1 MAQVESLLGRV
12 VDSLNVG
19 VCIWELGTPGDP
31 SSLVLRLCTPAAAR
45 FLSVEQEAVVG
56 RPIGEGFPGSLSTP
70 LPGVF
75 TGVIE
80 SGEGMALGDVPYE
93 DDVVPDGVFSVVVH
107 PLGDNCAAVEFT
119 NVTEARRAQ
128 AETKAQLDAAEAARL
143 EREAL
148 SERMLASEAE
158 TREIMALTS
167 PIIEVW
173 SGVLALPLVGQFDLR
188 RSQIVREKLLG
199 AVSAQQAHAVIV
211 DLTGIGTVDD
221 LTANELLRL
230 TSALGLLGA
239 KAYLTGISPESAQT
253 MSSLS
258 RAIPPEMC
266 MRTLKDA
273 LRMITRA

>member
-1 MAQVESLLGRV
+1 MAPEGHFLGRV
-12 VDSLNVG
+12 IDSLNVG
-19 VCIWELGTPGDP
+19 ICVWELLEPGDP
-31 SSLVLRLCTPAAAR
+31 SSLVLRHCTPAAAR
-45 FLSVEQEAVVG
+45 FLSVEQAAVVG
-56 RPIGEGFPGSLSTP
+56 QRIGDGFPGSLSTP

-80 SGEGMALGDVPYE
+80 SGEGMALGDVPYQ
-93 DDVVPDGVFSVVVH
+93 DDIVPDSMFSVVVH
-107 PLGDNCAAVEFT
+107 PVGGRCAAVEFT

-128 AETKAQLDAAEAARL
+128 AVAKAQLEAAEDARR
-143 EREAL
+143 ERE
-148 SERMLASEAE
+148 MLTEKMIAGEAE

-173 SGVLALPLVGQFDLR
+173 SGVLALPLAGQFDLR
-188 RSQIVREKLLG
+188 RSQIVREKLLI
-199 AVSAQQAHAVIV
+199 AVSARQAHAVIV
-211 DLTGIGTVDD
+211 DLTGIGTVDE

-230 TSALGLLGA
+230 ISALGLLGA

-258 RAIPPEMC
+258 RPIPPEMC

-273 LRMITRA
+273 LRMITA

>member
-1 MAQVESLLGRV
+1 MAQERHLLEGV
-12 VDSLNVG
+12 IDSLSVG
-19 VCIWELGTPGDP
+19 VCVWELTEPGDP
-31 SSLVLRLCTPAAAR
+31 SSLVLRICTPAAAR
-45 FLSVEQEAVVG
+45 FLSVEQAAVVG

-75 TGVIE
+75 AGVIE
-80 SGEGMALGDVPYE
+80 SGEGVVLGDVPYQDE
-93 DDVVPDGVFSVVVH
+93 LVPDSMFSIVVH
-107 PLGDNCAAVEFT
+107 PLGERSAVVEFT

-128 AETKAQLDAAEAARL
+128 AEAKAQLEAAESA
-143 EREAL
+143 
-148 SERMLASEAE
+148 RMLAGEAE

-173 SGVLALPLVGQFDLR
+173 SGVLALPLAGQFDLR
-188 RSQIVREKLLG
+188 RSQIVREKLLV
-199 AVSAQQAHAVIV
+199 AVSARQAHAVIV
-211 DLTGIGTVDD
+211 DLTGIGTVDE

-258 RAIPPEMC
+258 RPIPPEMC

-273 LRMITRA
+273 LRTITGV

>member
-1 MAQVESLLGRV
+1 MAQEGHFLEGVI
-12 VDSLNVG
+12 DSLNVG
-19 VCIWELGTPGDP
+19 VCVWELMEPGVP
-31 SSLVLRLCTPAAAR
+31 SSLVLRMCTPAAAR
-45 FLSVEQEAVVG
+45 FLSVEQAAVVG

-75 TGVIE
+75 AGVIE
-80 SGEGMALGDVPYE
+80 SGQGMALGDVPYQDE
-93 DDVVPDGVFSVVVH
+93 LVPDSMFSIVVH
-107 PLGDNCAAVEFT
+107 PVGDRSAVVEFT

-128 AETKAQLDAAEAARL
+128 AEAKAQLEAAESARL

-148 SERMLASEAE
+148 SERMLAGEAE

-173 SGVLALPLVGQFDLR
+173 SGVLALPLAGQFDLR
-188 RSQIVREKLLG
+188 RSQIVREKLLV
-199 AVSAQQAHAVIV
+199 AVSARQAHAVIV
-211 DLTGIGTVDD
+211 DLTGIGTVDE

-239 KAYLTGISPESAQT
+239 RAYLTGISPESAQT

-258 RAIPPEMC
+258 RPIPPEMC
-266 MRTLKDA
+266 TRTLKDA
-273 LRMITRA
+273 LRTITGV